1 MLRYNANSQGLMSI
15 GPLLWQRK
23 QTVSAMCQLQ
33 PAIIGGR
40 IGVNP
45 GKLVLVYGGLNKQ
58 SRAKKSKHRLQAW
71 NQLLPPVFTIQAPKN
86 HEFVIKD
93 VEKKGQET
101 VPVLPQ

>member
-1 MLRYNANSQGLMSI
+1 MFFSPDSAEPFRFKLRCLEAELHPS
-15 GPLLWQRK
+15 K
-23 QTVSAMCQLQ
+23 HV
-33 PAIIGGR
+33 AIFIRRTLVGR

-45 GKLVLVYGGLNKQ
+45 GELVLVYGGLNKR
-58 SRAKKSKHRLQAW
+58 SRAKNSKHRPQAW
-71 NQLLPPVFTIQAPKN
+71 NQLLPPVLTIQAPKN